1 VAIQVNIQEAKGSLS
16 RLVAS
21 AEKGEDVVI
30 ARAGR
35 PVVRLVSVEDARAPR
50 LGFLGHTPVP
60 EEAFA
65 PLSKEDLRDWGLD

>member
-1 VAIQVNIQEAKGSLS
+1 MVIQVNIQEAKGCLS

-21 AEKGEDVVI
+21 AEKGEEIVI

-35 PVVRLVSVEDARAPR
+35 PVVRLAPVEDARVPR
-50 LGFLGHTPVP
+50 LGFLGSVDVP

-65 PLSKEDLRDWGLD
+65 PLSADELRDWGLD